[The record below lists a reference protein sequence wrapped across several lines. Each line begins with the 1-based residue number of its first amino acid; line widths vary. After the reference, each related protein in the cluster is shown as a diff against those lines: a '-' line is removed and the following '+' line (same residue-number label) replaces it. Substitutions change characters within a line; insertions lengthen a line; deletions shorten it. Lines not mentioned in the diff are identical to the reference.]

1 MMKMCWDNMSER
13 KFNLNHF
20 LVQLETD
27 EDMALFEMS
36 KKPEDRVGRYRRC
49 PRCGSRSWEQIY
61 PDLKTGK
68 DLCCNECEGC
78 AV

>member
-1 MMKMCWDNMSER
+1 MEKN
-13 KFNLNHF
+13 KFNLDHF
-20 LVQLETD
+20 LVQLDTD
-27 EDMALFEMS
+27 EELALFEVT
-36 KKPEDRVGRYRRC
+36 KKASERASRYRRC

-61 PDLKTGK
+61 PDTKTGK